1 MFQESV
7 INMNQMLHTNNRNH
21 ILYKESVILI
31 YNKIL
36 IVSKNVL
43 IILQVEKNNTL
54 IW

>member
-31 YNKIL
+31 
-36 IVSKNVL
+36 VSKNVL